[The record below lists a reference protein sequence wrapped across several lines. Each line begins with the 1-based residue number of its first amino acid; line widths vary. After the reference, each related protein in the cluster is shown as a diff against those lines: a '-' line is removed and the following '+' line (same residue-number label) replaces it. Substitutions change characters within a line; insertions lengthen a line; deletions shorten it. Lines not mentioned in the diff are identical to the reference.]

1 MKNMR
6 LLAIGPIFLFTCLAI
21 SCCHKQQEQVHK
33 PNSMKMTGTFLTV
46 TESNYPNESPH
57 TVVEQRV
64 KDITIEKDT
73 LTCTADTGLLNRETG
88 QIRLI
93 GNVVIRTT
101 DGIKITAEEV
111 VFGSYSPVENSKSLV
126 R

>member
-6 LLAIGPIFLFTCLAI
+6 LLVIVSVFLLACVGI
-21 SCCHKQQEQVHK
+21 SGCQKQQEQVHK
-33 PNSMKMTGTFLTV
+33 PDSMKMSGTFVTV
-46 TESNYPNESPH
+46 AQATFPNESPP
-57 TVVEQRV
+57 TIVEQRV

-73 LTCTADTGLLNRETG
+73 LTCTADTGLFYRETG
-88 QIRLI
+88 QLRLV
-93 GNVVIRTT
+93 GNVVICTA

-111 VFGSYSPVENSKSLV
+111 VLESYSPVENSNSLA

>member
-6 LLAIGPIFLFTCLAI
+6 LLAIISVFILACLVS
-21 SCCHKQQEQVHK
+21 SCCHEQQEQVHK
-33 PNSMKMTGTFLTV
+33 PDSMKMTGTFLAV
-46 TESNYPNESPH
+46 TESTYPNEFPP
-57 TVVEQRV
+57 TVVEQHVR
-64 KDITIEKDT
+64 DITIEKDS
-73 LTCTADTGLLNRETG
+73 LICTADAGLLNRETG

-93 GNVVIRTT
+93 GNVVIRTA

-111 VFGSYSPVENSKSLV
+111 VFGSYSPVENSNSLV